1 MFRYLLFLLMLV
13 APMVS
18 AAETFQTYVN
28 PRFNYSIDYPP
39 KLLLPKGEAPNGDG
53 QIFAS
58 ADLQAQMIINGTHN
72 VLEQSIQDLFKKESQ
87 DASSQQITKKVTY
100 KRQKDNWFVVSG
112 YIGPKIFYQKTF
124 LSNDMF
130 KTFYIEYP
138 VSQRSIYDPI
148 LSRLGSSFKG

>member
-1 MFRYLLFLLMLV
+1 M
-13 APMVS
+13 AG
-18 AAETFQTYVN
+18 A
-28 PRFNYSIDYPP
+28 
-39 KLLLPKGEAPNGDG
+39 LLLARGAAPPW
-53 QIFAS
+53 
-58 ADLQAQMIINGTHN
+58 LR
-72 VLEQSIQDLFKKESQ
+72 
-87 DASSQQITKKVTY
+87 ITGNSVSVYNHTGLDTY

-138 VSQRSIYDPI
+138 ESQRSIYDPI